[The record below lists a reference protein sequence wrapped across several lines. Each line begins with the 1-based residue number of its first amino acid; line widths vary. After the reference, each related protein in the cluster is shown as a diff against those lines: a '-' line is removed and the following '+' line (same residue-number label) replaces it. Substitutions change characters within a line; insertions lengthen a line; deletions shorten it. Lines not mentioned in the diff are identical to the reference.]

1 MLALISSCGCA
12 EIQFSPLIGY
22 LSNLCLITNYPNVCP
37 LDQANSFLLHL
48 LQKTRDDL
56 LLFYLYFH
64 FNLVIYVDG
73 WQGKMKCFMSSLMVM
88 FDFSNKTILLSVM
101 NIAFCNNFCGIVLKI
116 VPTNLVKFLNTFV
129 KLQVILKTFQK
140 YFVLNWPISFS

>member
-1 MLALISSCGCA
+1 MSVSVLALISSCGCA

-101 NIAFCNNFCGIVLKI
+101 NIAFCNNLLWYCSENSSYQ
-116 VPTNLVKFLNTFV
+116 P
-129 KLQVILKTFQK
+129 
-140 YFVLNWPISFS
+140 S